1 MRWSAHD
8 IRNKIALAI
17 PEGSVIAEHTKD
29 GHFYRIMTPDAK
41 GVTDNVYPSVT
52 GKLQIIKD
60 ESLINYKKNQ
70 VIQYVFKNYAKF
82 TDANIMEHLALAER
96 VPEDILADAGDIGTE
111 IHDCREEIFKHWI
124 ATGVRPEDFTAFIKP
139 EQIDIRMR
147 SAIRALQKFCVEH
160 AYVPVATELFVYSH
174 KLRVAGTLDDLGLMR
189 RVVDKGDPACKHE
202 TMMVARKVGVDRSVC
217 VKCDYKERFDF
228 VLMDLKTSNAF
239 KDHYFFQVALY
250 YWMLCE
256 LIGIRPDRCFI
267 LKVSKEDGTYKIEDL
282 KRPAMLASYSRSMI
296 RTHNG
301 IMYIRGIRRD
311 NQKIVAEK
319 IEL

>member
-1 MRWSAHD
+1 M
-8 IRNKIALAI
+8 
-17 PEGSVIAEHTKD
+17 PEGSVITEHTKD
-29 GHFYRIMTPDAK
+29 GHFYRIMTPDKK
-41 GVTDNVYPSVT
+41 GVTGNVYPSVT

-70 VIQYVFKNYAKF
+70 VIQYVFANYNKF

-96 VPEDILADAGDIGTE
+96 VPEDILADASDIGTE
-111 IHDCREEIFKHWI
+111 IHDCREEIFKAWI
-124 ATGVRPEDFTAFIKP
+124 SSGVRPEDFTTFIKP
-139 EQIDIRMR
+139 EQIDVRMK
-147 SAIRALQKFCVEH
+147 SGVRALQKFCIEN

-189 RVVDKGDPACKHE
+189 RVLDKGNPDCKHE
-202 TMMVARKVGVDRSVC
+202 IMALSNKNYSVC
-217 VKCDYKERFDF
+217 VKCSYREQTQF

-250 YWMLCE
+250 YWMMREIL
-256 LIGIRPDRCFI
+256 GIRPDRCFI

-282 KRPAMLASYSRSMI
+282 KRPAMLASYARSMV

-301 IMYIRGIRRD
+301 IMYIRGIRKD

-319 IEL
+319 IEF